1 MEARK
6 FKRDF
11 ASLAAAHLHFA
22 RWERVRHRAKTVA
35 LISFPHNHPLRL
47 AVDTLCGDL
56 EAVRCEVEGCL
67 LRITKKHG
75 TFRTW
80 MNGHFFESPEA
91 DLFKSSAERYHDCPE
106 YVIGPSIARRKI
118 LPLAGASSIHVLEP
132 AGKSF
137 LAAASLLVAET
148 KPEAKRRLDQTAKTF
163 DHGVRR
169 VQRQL
174 KRVKVNPQ
182 HKIHVLLCLRR
193 LGLANE
199 NAHIILD
206 YLV

>member
-6 FKRDF
+6 IKRDF

-67 LRITKKHG
+67 LRITKRHG

-80 MNGHFFESPEA
+80 MNGHFFKSPEA
-91 DLFKSSAERYHDCPE
+91 DLFKSSDARYHDCPE

-174 KRVKVNPQ
+174 KRGKVNPQ
-182 HKIHVLLCLRR
+182 HKIHVLQCLRR

-199 NAHIILD
+199 HAHIILD